1 MIDVSMGDEDRVRF
15 RSEMLHHFFDARRIR
30 PDRRSEYHRA
40 RSDAGKIWID
50 EERVLFSLE
59 LISIGS
65 TLGYEPNIASS
76 VWLCIGDDEPGIM
89 FKPGANSLRK
99 KKKQEENS
107 LHRENAPRSHV
118 CYLCANMRASSSSS
132 RSTTRRSR
140 GTSDP

>member
-30 PDRRSEYHRA
+30 SDRRSEYHRA

-65 TLGYEPNIASS
+65 EIGYAKAIASR
-76 VWLCIGDDEPGIM
+76 VRRCIGDDELGIT
-89 FKPGANSLRK
+89 FKPGANSLRE
-99 KKKQEENS
+99 KKKQEENP
-107 LHRENAPRSHV
+107 LHSEHAPRSHV
-118 CYLCANMRASSSSS
+118 YYL
-132 RSTTRRSR
+132 
-140 GTSDP
+140 